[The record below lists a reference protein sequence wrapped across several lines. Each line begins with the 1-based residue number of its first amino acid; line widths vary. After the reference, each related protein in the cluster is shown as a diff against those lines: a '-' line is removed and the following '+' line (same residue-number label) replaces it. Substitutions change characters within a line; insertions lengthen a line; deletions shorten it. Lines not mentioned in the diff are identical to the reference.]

1 MLVCACVHANACV
14 YGYYN
19 IRYVDTCNCK
29 SLFFSE
35 DMKAVLDQCRSSLKK
50 ATGVLHGNNI
60 YLTRLLDYAM
70 DAAIDKEEF
79 ELALKYGKKTL
90 DTYK

>member
-1 MLVCACVHANACV
+1 
-14 YGYYN
+14 
-19 IRYVDTCNCK
+19 
-29 SLFFSE
+29 
-35 DMKAVLDQCRSSLKK
+35 MKAVLDQCRSSLKK
-50 ATGVLHGNNI
+50 ASSVLHGNNI

-90 DTYK
+90 DNYKWEYVFGTLLLFVQSVLAL